1 MHGAWLRKR
10 EHPTEG
16 AGGGQ
21 GLGNRSHGGRLA
33 KELQG
38 HTAQC
43 PHSQGRAE
51 RTRRRMEAEPSASTE
66 GTGFAGVCFNSP
78 SALGK
83 DSQDPKQAP
92 TALAL
97 ALQRPPWRS
106 QHPAQVAF
114 VGLSHPHW
122 GDNWRDQ
129 RPEEAIRF
137 SAQSKMTAEKVRP
150 WM

>member
-1 MHGAWLRKR
+1 
-10 EHPTEG
+10 
-16 AGGGQ
+16 
-21 GLGNRSHGGRLA
+21 
-33 KELQG
+33 
-38 HTAQC
+38 
-43 PHSQGRAE
+43 
-51 RTRRRMEAEPSASTE
+51 MEAEPSASTE

-106 QHPAQVAF
+106 QHPVQVAF